1 MEPNQSQALD
11 MINGSTANGKIA
23 QGKFVAKCVQQKMD
37 SAAIIE
43 DMYIRCLTRKPTK
56 PELDRLLALVNEKP
70 EDKGFQQ
77 QVLEDIFWSLLN
89 SREFLFN
96 H

>member
-1 MEPNQSQALD
+1 MEPNLSQALH

-23 QGKFVAKCVQQKMD
+23 QGKFVATCVQKKMD

-43 DMYIRCLTRKPTK
+43 DMYIRCLTRKPK
-56 PELDRLLALVNEKP
+56 QPELDKLLAMVNEKP
-70 EDKGFQQ
+70 DDKGFQQ